1 MRLDPCVAPDEE
13 IVETPDLFAQS
24 PDWWAQTCAGADL
37 VLHAAWYAEPGKYLT
52 SERNFDCLTGTLAIA
67 RGAADAGV
75 SRLVGIGT
83 CFEYDLEPG
92 HLSTRTPLDPQTP
105 YAAAK
110 VATYHCLKAWLPLQ
124 DVSFLWARLF
134 YLYGADEDERRL
146 VPYLHR
152 RLSAGEPA
160 DLTSGTQLRD
170 FLDVDKAAAML
181 VKEALAARTGAV
193 NIASGEGITVRALAE
208 RIADGYGRRDLL
220 NFGARPDNI
229 TDPPCVVGVK
239 AEDT

>member
-1 MRLDPCVAPDEE
+1 
-13 IVETPDLFAQS
+13 
-24 PDWWAQTCAGADL
+24 
-37 VLHAAWYAEPGKYLT
+37 
-52 SERNFDCLTGTLAIA
+52 
-67 RGAADAGV
+67 
-75 SRLVGIGT
+75 
-83 CFEYDLEPG
+83 
-92 HLSTRTPLDPQTP
+92 
-105 YAAAK
+105 
-110 VATYHCLKAWLPLQ
+110 
-124 DVSFLWARLF
+124 
-134 YLYGADEDERRL
+134 